1 MLADALEG
9 GVESGLVQM
18 TLLTHESEVLLVL
31 MTGAPPL
38 KEQGL
43 PSFFLCLSSM
53 QEPKPASI
61 WWVRGYL
68 RGSGEMRPVLTL

>member
-9 GVESGLVQM
+9 GAESGLVQM

-31 MTGAPPL
+31 VDAALPV

-53 QEPKPASI
+53 QGPKPVSI
-61 WWVRGYL
+61 WWV
-68 RGSGEMRPVLTL
+68 